1 MRILSDDHLP
11 LLLIIINRHPDI
23 SDWKYETNVTTI
35 GQPTEGSCPTT
46 TVSEGGDS
54 NLLKTDVNLIT
65 TGDLLPPS
73 YGRIHGGGTETKI
86 SPVS

>member
-1 MRILSDDHLP
+1 MSDDHLP

-46 TVSEGGDS
+46 TVSQGEGS
-54 NLLKTDVNLIT
+54 NYLLKTDFNLIT
-65 TGDLLPPS
+65 AGDLLPPS